1 MRPPP
6 PTTPRRDFLRLAATL
21 ATVTVPLPFARMQG
35 GVLLYGHKQL
45 EGEASHIATY
55 SAYRAAPRK

>member
-1 MRPPP
+1 MNGYAV
-6 PTTPRRDFLRLAATL
+6 TK
-21 ATVTVPLPFARMQG
+21 TVTVPLPFARMHG

-55 SAYRAAPRK
+55 SAYRAVPRK